1 MSVEQSSAPNYWL
14 DGAHAAIL
22 LHPHGQALLHRLV
35 DLQQDAAQPLLQSAP
50 HAHMKQALL
59 QVVGPELADEGVPL
73 QPLPHLMLEPHLLA
87 TIAQELLRHTLAS
100 AVGFV
105 DSLAKQSELL
115 SSKEWTDFSSF
126 TQSVYLAALRN
137 IAAQRQQSEQQT
149 SADAVWLGGMNS
161 ASADVTAALL
171 ALAARQGFDFCS
183 SAATARIATPAPH
196 FDYIASTTA
205 SSSEE
210 HNSLHMMEQA
220 VIGRSVPPL
229 LRRRIWEDR
238 LFPDSGG
245 VSLAAAGAECERVLQ
260 RFSNSHG
267 SSDAAVTPLANMIA
281 TAVRQLAAR
290 AYPYYTA
297 AASQV
302 TAAATATAAVVSA
315 DRDAVVYAAGIASGR
330 GELCACAE
338 ELLNLYYA
346 YTGLQ
351 EAIQVCLALPLA
363 HLYTQLQQQQ
373 QQQQQ
378 RVIPRGQL
386 VALLHALITEHAP
399 VSAANAATRGSIRG
413 ATSAAYDELHT
424 RDPALWAHLSTAASQ
439 GFDLLHMWI
448 SDCFVGECYEHF
460 HNDIQLIALDPLLM
474 NV

>member
-1 MSVEQSSAPNYWL
+1 
-14 DGAHAAIL
+14 
-22 LHPHGQALLHRLV
+22 
-35 DLQQDAAQPLLQSAP
+35 
-50 HAHMKQALL
+50 
-59 QVVGPELADEGVPL
+59 
-73 QPLPHLMLEPHLLA
+73 
-87 TIAQELLRHTLAS
+87 
-100 AVGFV
+100 
-105 DSLAKQSELL
+105 
-115 SSKEWTDFSSF
+115 
-126 TQSVYLAALRN
+126 
-137 IAAQRQQSEQQT
+137 
-149 SADAVWLGGMNS
+149 
-161 ASADVTAALL
+161 
-171 ALAARQGFDFCS
+171 
-183 SAATARIATPAPH
+183 
-196 FDYIASTTA
+196 
-205 SSSEE
+205 
-210 HNSLHMMEQA
+210 MEQA

-245 VSLAAAGAECERVLQ
+245 MSLATAGAECERVLQ
-260 RFSNSHG
+260 RFSSSSGN
-267 SSDAAVTPLANMIA
+267 SDAAVTPLANMIA

-297 AASQV
+297 AATSV
-302 TAAATATAAVVSA
+302 TAAAATTATVVSA

-346 YTGLQ
+346 YTGRQ
-351 EAIQVCLALPLA
+351 EAIHVCLALPLA
-363 HLYTQLQQQQ
+363 HLYTQLQQQQQ

-399 VSAANAATRGSIRG
+399 LSAASTVTRGSIRG

-448 SDCFVGECYEHF
+448 SDCFVASQGKELTSSTDKC
-460 HNDIQLIALDPLLM
+460 IAITVGRYYKQCDCCCR
-474 NV
+474 